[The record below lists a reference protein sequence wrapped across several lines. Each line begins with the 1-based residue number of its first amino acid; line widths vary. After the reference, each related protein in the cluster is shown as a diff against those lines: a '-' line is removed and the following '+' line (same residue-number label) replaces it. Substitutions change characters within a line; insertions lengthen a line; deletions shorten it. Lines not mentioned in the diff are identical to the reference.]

1 MTEIQYQLSVSDQN
15 DSITDINDRNE
26 DLMATS
32 PQKLPLMIDGLM
44 KEDSPLGCKL
54 RQIVKSDGY
63 SINFKIEIDITTMS
77 KSKKRRLRQKVEKFQ
92 KKS

>member
-15 DSITDINDRNE
+15 GSITDINDRNE

-77 KSKKRRLRQKVEKFQ
+77 KSKKRRLRQKVEKCQ